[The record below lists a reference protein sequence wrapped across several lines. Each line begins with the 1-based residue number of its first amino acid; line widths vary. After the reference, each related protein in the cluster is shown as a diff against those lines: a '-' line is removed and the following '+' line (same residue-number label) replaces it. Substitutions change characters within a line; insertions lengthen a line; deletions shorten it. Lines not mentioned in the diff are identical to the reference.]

1 MLDFSSDYARGC
13 HQEILSAL
21 AKTNDQSFPGYGA
34 DELCARATQLI
45 RDACACPEA
54 SVIFLEGGTQ
64 TNQIASK
71 MLLRPWQGIVAAETA
86 HVATHEAGA
95 IEHAGHKVLTLPA
108 HDGKISAA
116 AVTTCLEAHAADE
129 NREHMVEP
137 GMVYITHPTEYGT
150 LYTLEDLEALARACK
165 RGGIPLYL
173 DGARLGYA
181 LAAQD
186 ADVTLADIARLTDCF
201 YIGGTKLGALFGEAL
216 VMPRMAYPR
225 SLSLVKQSGALMA
238 KGWLLGLQFAT
249 LFDGAKPGSAE
260 GSLYLRGAQNAIR
273 CAGILREGLLAK
285 GYELAVGSPT
295 NQQFAIVGDD
305 ELERLGT
312 FVRYGFWEKVEAGRT
327 VIRFA
332 TSWYTTEDEVH
343 ELLGML

>member
-137 GMVYITHPTEYGT
+137 RSTPWRIW
-150 LYTLEDLEALARACK
+150 R
-165 RGGIPLYL
+165 
-173 DGARLGYA
+173 
-181 LAAQD
+181 
-186 ADVTLADIARLTDCF
+186 
-201 YIGGTKLGALFGEAL
+201 
-216 VMPRMAYPR
+216 R
-225 SLSLVKQSGALMA
+225 SLAHASGVASRST
-238 KGWLLGLQFAT
+238 WT
-249 LFDGAKPGSAE
+249 
-260 GSLYLRGAQNAIR
+260 
-273 CAGILREGLLAK
+273 
-285 GYELAVGSPT
+285 
-295 NQQFAIVGDD
+295 
-305 ELERLGT
+305 ER
-312 FVRYGFWEKVEAGRT
+312 A
-327 VIRFA
+327 
-332 TSWYTTEDEVH
+332 S
-343 ELLGML
+343 GMPLPHRMRM